1 MERLTSFIHLID
13 FIGHPSLNEQY
24 LNDRRYTALLN
35 LICERRS
42 SNDKVITVL
51 FNPLDKPIGETSAFY
66 LEKFLEIKNIAI
78 NENFTWLEFDPD
90 SSVNNIIDSLKD
102 HGYTIN
108 PSYTQIVFGGTN
120 LAGCVL
126 RNKNTCLHQFA
137 KHGYLCQL
145 LLPLCGPDDSP
156 GDNDIEKLFNSLAK
170 VYNFIR
176 DKNITHLVDILHSER
191 ERRLKLDL

>member
-1 MERLTSFIHLID
+1 MKRLTSFIHLID
-13 FIGHPSLNEQY
+13 FIGHPSLNDQY
-24 LNDRRYTALLN
+24 LNNRRYAALRN
-35 LICERRS
+35 LICERKS
-42 SNDKVITVL
+42 SDDKVITVL
-51 FNPLDKPIGETSAFY
+51 FNVDKPIGETSALY

-90 SSVNNIIDSLKD
+90 SSVNNIIDSLID

-126 RNKNTCLHQFA
+126 RNKNTCLHEFA

-145 LLPLCGPDDSP
+145 LLPLCGPDDAT
-156 GDNDIEKLFNSLAK
+156 GNNDIEKLFSSLAK
-170 VYNFIR
+170 VYNFTR
-176 DKNITHLVDILHSER
+176 DKNITHLVDILFSEY
-191 ERRLKLDL
+191 ERGLNLDL